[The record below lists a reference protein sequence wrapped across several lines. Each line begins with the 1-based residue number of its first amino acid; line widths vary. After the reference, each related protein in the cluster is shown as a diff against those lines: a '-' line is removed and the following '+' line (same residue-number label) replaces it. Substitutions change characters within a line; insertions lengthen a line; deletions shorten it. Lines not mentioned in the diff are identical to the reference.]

1 MNQLQFDII
10 IKLIREGCPLLA
22 DELCSALITTVTAA
36 QKYEQLNHPCE
47 DFAKNG
53 KEEN

>member
-22 DELCSALITTVTAA
+22 DELCDAMVTVVVAA
-36 QKYEQLNHPCE
+36 QKYEQLNTPCT
-47 DFAKNG
+47 DNRN
-53 KEEN
+53 KEEE

>member
-22 DELCSALITTVTAA
+22 DELCDAMVKVVVAA
-36 QKYEQLNHPCE
+36 QKYEQLNKPCE
-47 DFAKNG
+47 EVKNN
-53 KEEN
+53 KEEE